1 MFLTNVK
8 RIARTGLMSFWRNG
22 FVSLASVLI
31 MIITLSVIGAMAFLN
46 VMLETSLTAIKD
58 KVDVNVY
65 FVTDATEESVLAIR
79 DAIQELP
86 EVAHVEYTSREQAL
100 ENFRTRHQNDELTLR
115 ALEELDTNPL
125 GAVLN
130 IKAKEPSQYEG
141 IASYLE
147 SDAVLSPNGA
157 SVIDKVNYFQN
168 KTAIDKLNTIIESAD
183 KLGFAIMITLVVI
196 SILITLNTIRLAIY
210 ISREEIA
217 VMKLVGA
224 SNMYV
229 RGPFIIVGM
238 LYGAIA
244 GMLTLIV
251 FLPIT
256 YWLGDA
262 TESFFIGIN
271 LFNYYL
277 SHFGQ
282 IFLLIMVSGILIGAV
297 SSFLAIK
304 KYVNRV

>member
-31 MIITLSVIGAMAFLN
+31 MIITLSVIGAMVFLS
-46 VMLETSLTAIKD
+46 VMLDTSLQAIKD

-65 FVTDATEESVLAIR
+65 FVTDAVEEDILAIR
-79 DAIQELP
+79 DSISTLP
-86 EVAHVEYTSREQAL
+86 EVALVEYTSREQAL
-100 ENFRTRHQNDELTLR
+100 ENFKTRHQNDELTLR

-130 IKAKEPSQYEG
+130 IKAKEPSQYES
-141 IASYLE
+141 IATYLE
-147 SDAVLSPNGA
+147 SDAVLSTAGTPI
-157 SVIDKVNYFQN
+157 IDKVNYFQN
-168 KTAIDKLNTIIESAD
+168 KAAIDKLDAIINSAD
-183 KLGFAIMITLVVI
+183 KLGYAIMITLVII

-244 GMLTLIV
+244 GMFTLILL
-251 FLPIT
+251 LPIT

-277 SHFGQ
+277 AHFGQ
-282 IFLLIMVSGILIGAV
+282 IFLLIMFSGILIGAL
-297 SSFLAIK
+297 SSYLAIK
-304 KYVNRV
+304 KYVNKV

>member
-1 MFLTNVK
+1 MFFTNVK

-22 FVSLASVLI
+22 FVSLASVLV
-31 MIITLSVIGAMAFLN
+31 MIITLSVIGAMVFLS
-46 VMLETSLTAIKD
+46 VMLDTSLQAIKD

-65 FVTDATEESVLAIR
+65 FVVDAEEEEILQVR
-79 DAIQELP
+79 DAIAELP
-86 EVAHVEYTSREQAL
+86 EVATVEYTSREQAL
-100 ENFRTRHQNDELTLR
+100 ENFKIRHQNDELTLR

-130 IKAKEPSQYEG
+130 IKAKEPSQYES
-141 IASYLE
+141 IATYLS
-147 SDAVLSPNGA
+147 SDAVLSTEGTPI
-157 SVIDKVNYFQN
+157 VDKVNYFQN
-168 KTAIDKLNTIIESAD
+168 KVAIDKLDTIINSAD
-183 KLGFAIMITLVVI
+183 KLGYAIMLTLVVV
-196 SILITLNTIRLAIY
+196 SVLITLNTIRLAIY

-229 RGPFIIVGM
+229 RGPFIVVGM

-251 FLPIT
+251 LLPLT

-262 TESFFIGIN
+262 TESFFIGVN

-277 SHFGQ
+277 THFGQ
-282 IFLLIMVSGILIGAV
+282 IFLLIMLSGILIGAV

>member
-1 MFLTNVK
+1 MFLTNVR

-31 MIITLSVIGAMAFLN
+31 MIITLSVIGAMAFLS
-46 VMLETSLTAIKD
+46 VMLDTSLEAIKE

-65 FVTDATEESVLAIR
+65 FVTNVPEADILAIR
-79 DAIQELP
+79 DAISELP
-86 EVAHVEYTSREQAL
+86 EVASVTYTSSEEAL
-100 ENFRTRHQNDELTLR
+100 EQFRLRHENDELTLR

-147 SDAVLSPNGA
+147 SDAVLSTEGA
-157 SVIDKVNYFQN
+157 PIVDKVNYFQN
-168 KTAIDKLNTIIESAD
+168 KTAIDKLTSIIEAAD
-183 KLGFAIMITLVVI
+183 RLGFTIMAVLVFI
-196 SILITLNTIRLAIY
+196 SVLITLNTIRLAIY

-224 SNMYV
+224 TNFYV
-229 RGPFIIVGM
+229 QGPFLVVGM

-244 GMLTLIV
+244 AMLTLIV
-251 FLPIT
+251 FLPVT
-256 YWLGDA
+256 YWLGGA

-282 IFLLIMVSGILIGAV
+282 IFLLLMVSGILIGAL

-304 KYVNRV
+304 RYVNKV

>member
-1 MFLTNVK
+1 
-8 RIARTGLMSFWRNG
+8 MSFWRNG

-31 MIITLSVIGAMAFLN
+31 MIITLSVIGAMVFLS
-46 VMLETSLTAIKD
+46 VMLDTSLQAIKD

-65 FVTDATEESVLAIR
+65 FVPSAAEDDILAIR
-79 DAIQELP
+79 DALSELP
-86 EVAHVEYTSREQAL
+86 EVAQVEYTSREQAL
-100 ENFRTRHQNDELTLR
+100 ENFRIRHEDDELTLR
-115 ALEELDTNPL
+115 ALEELSINPL

-141 IASYLE
+141 IANYLE
-147 SDAVLSPNGA
+147 SDAVLSTEGTPI
-157 SVIDKVNYFQN
+157 VDKINYFQN
-168 KTAIDKLNTIIESAD
+168 KSAIDKLSNIINSAD
-183 KLGFAIMITLVVI
+183 RLGFAIMSTLVII

-229 RGPFIIVGM
+229 RGPFIVVGM
-238 LYGAIA
+238 IYGAIA
-244 GMLTLIV
+244 AMLTLIL
-251 FLPIT
+251 FLPLT

-262 TESFFIGIN
+262 TANFFIGVNI
-271 LFNYYL
+271 FSYYL

-282 IFLLIMVSGILIGAV
+282 IFLLIMVSGILIGAI

-304 KYVNRV
+304 RYVNKV